1 VLLEFVSEFFLHRQE
16 LLWLI
21 TLMIDLGLALLM
33 YRLFGKMGLYTSV
46 VLSIL
51 LANLGGPKLIM
62 IFGYETSMGVIIYS
76 GIYFA
81 TDLLSE
87 RYGKR
92 EAARA
97 VMLGFAASL
106 ILVLM
111 ISLSLM
117 YQPSPS
123 KDFALRVHQA
133 FLTMFDFTP
142 RFVFGSLLAYLLSQ
156 RFDVFMFHY
165 IRSKTG
171 ARHLWLRNNGSTM
184 LSQGI
189 DTVLYSLVVWWGVV
203 DLETALSLG
212 AVKYVIKIVIAA
224 LDTPFIYWGYRWDT
238 SDQDWA
244 DSGGQDEGRV
254 AARD

>member
-1 VLLEFVSEFFLHRQE
+1 MPLESVGDLFEARQE

-21 TLMIDLGLALLM
+21 TLAIDLGLALLL

-97 VMLGFAASL
+97 VMLGFAASV

-123 KDFALRVHQA
+123 SR
-133 FLTMFDFTP
+133 
-142 RFVFGSLLAYLLSQ
+142 LL
-156 RFDVFMFHY
+156 V
-165 IRSKTG
+165 
-171 ARHLWLRNNGSTM
+171 
-184 LSQGI
+184 
-189 DTVLYSLVVWWGVV
+189 
-203 DLETALSLG
+203 
-212 AVKYVIKIVIAA
+212 
-224 LDTPFIYWGYRWDT
+224 
-238 SDQDWA
+238 
-244 DSGGQDEGRV
+244 
-254 AARD
+254 